1 MEYREYIIADLRLR
15 SEIDLVA
22 LGLSGFKPFETDCTG
37 VVDCYIKQFIGT
49 ENGEIEISTPLATSY
64 LAEADADGALY
75 KTTTGYTYSIHPRNN
90 KDDVTIFSIDC
101 TTNTI
106 STNSHPTNI
115 IDRSILRFGIWV
127 MFGVVLAQ
135 NRGVAIHSSAI
146 VADGRC
152 AIFLGESGT
161 GKSTH
166 TRLWRENIEGARL
179 LNDDSPIVRIVGN
192 EVRIYGSPWSG
203 KTPCYKSEVYP
214 LYGICRIVQAPHN
227 RITRL
232 STISAIGA
240 LLPSCPPMFAHDGDL
255 QDAICNIVGSILR
268 SVPAYRLE
276 CLPDVDAAKL
286 SHKTIILNE

>member
-37 VVDCYIKQFIGT
+37 VADCYIKQFIGT

-106 STNSHPTNI
+106 YTNSHPTTI
-115 IDRSILRFGIWV
+115 VERSILRFGIWV

-179 LNDDSPIVRIVGN
+179 LNDDSPIVRIIGN

-203 KTPCYKSEVYP
+203 KTPCYKSEDYP

-240 LLPSCPPMFAHDGDL
+240 LLPSCPPMFAYDGDL
-255 QDAICNIVGSILR
+255 QDAICNIVGSILH

-276 CLPDVDAAKL
+276 CLPDGDAAML
-286 SHKTIILNE
+286 SYKTIILNE